1 VTAYEVTREEQ
12 AGWQRRAAAELGR
25 VLAAHRDLPVVAWTV
40 GPAGARLSG
49 RVGGVAPARVRAVF
63 DAWRVALVLGE
74 HRPGTSAGV
83 TYLTASA
90 ERNRVR
96 VTLSA
101 TVCDD
106 DGEDGR

>member
-1 VTAYEVTREEQ
+1 
-12 AGWQRRAAAELGR
+12 
-25 VLAAHRDLPVVAWTV
+25 
-40 GPAGARLSG
+40 
-49 RVGGVAPARVRAVF
+49 
-63 DAWRVALVLGE
+63 VALVLGE

-90 ERNRVR
+90 ERNRVQ

-106 DGEDGR
+106 EDEGGVR